1 LTAGRKPD
9 SVGGQF
15 RLSSQ
20 GVAWQ
25 TTEDRVE
32 ITRRDLEPGVVVL
45 ELHGPLQMGVECKR
59 LELAVDDLLKE
70 KKTRV
75 VLDLSRVSKVDSG
88 GVGKIVNC
96 LSRLRVAGGTLCLAG
111 VTGMIGGVLK
121 LTQVDRLVKIYPT
134 ALEAAQNFPQVSP
147 PSNRF

>member
-1 LTAGRKPD
+1 M
-9 SVGGQF
+9 
-15 RLSSQ
+15 
-20 GVAWQ
+20 
-25 TTEDRVE
+25 E
-32 ITRRDLEPGVVVL
+32 ITRKDLEPDVVVL
-45 ELHGPLQMGVECKR
+45 ELNGPLQMGVECKR
-59 LELAVDDLLKE
+59 LELAVDELLKE
-70 KKTRV
+70 KKMRV

-134 ALEAAQNFPQVSP
+134 AQEAAQNFPQA
-147 PSNRF
+147 